1 MKTRPGAPTGNA
13 GEFKTHRYRLP
24 AVIPTGIAAGVNY
37 PYQGAQMKLHE
48 YQAKEIFARYGI
60 AVPRSILANTPQ
72 EARQATEE
80 LGGQA
85 VVKAQVHA
93 GGRGKAGGIKVVR
106 SPEEAEQTAQAF
118 LGQNLVT
125 HQTDAQGVPVNS
137 VLIEELADIR
147 RELYVALT
155 IDRGFRGPVMIV
167 SAAGGMDIEE
177 VAATN
182 PQDIHTEPIEPVLGL
197 MPYQTRRLTSRLGLE
212 PAQARPAAQAL
223 NALYRIFTENDCS
236 LVEINPLII
245 TGDDRVVAL
254 DAKLDVEDDSLF
266 RHGDLRELRD
276 RSQEDM
282 LEAEAADQDIA
293 YVNLEGSVGCL
304 VNGAGLAMATLDV
317 TNAAGAAPANFLD
330 VGGGAD
336 DEKVASAVSIILSD
350 PKVNRV
356 LVNVFGGILRCDI
369 AARGIVLAF
378 ERRGSTLPL
387 IVRMLGTNV
396 DEGKE
401 ILRASSLDV
410 TFADTLT
417 EAAEAIRGAV

>member
-1 MKTRPGAPTGNA
+1 
-13 GEFKTHRYRLP
+13 
-24 AVIPTGIAAGVNY
+24 
-37 PYQGAQMKLHE
+37 MKLHE

-60 AVPRSILANTPQ
+60 DVPRGILASTPE
-72 EARQATEE
+72 EARSATQE

-93 GGRGKAGGIKVVR
+93 GGRGQAGGIKVVR
-106 SPEEAEQTAQAF
+106 SPEEAEEAARGF
-118 LGQNLVT
+118 IGRNLVT
-125 HQTDAQGVPVNS
+125 RQTDAQGVPINS
-137 VLIEELADIR
+137 VLIEELADIEK
-147 RELYVALT
+147 ELYVALT

-167 SAAGGMDIEE
+167 SASGGMDIEE
-177 VAATN
+177 VAAST
-182 PQDIHTEPIEPVLGL
+182 PDDIHTEPIEPVLGL
-197 MPYQTRRLTSRLGLE
+197 MPYQTRRLVARLGLE
-212 PAQARPAAQAL
+212 GAQARPATQVL
-223 NALYRIFTENDCS
+223 NTLYRIFTENDCS

-276 RSQEDM
+276 RSQEDA
-282 LEAEAADQDIA
+282 LEAQASDMEIA

-350 PKVNRV
+350 PKVDRV

-378 ERRGSTLPL
+378 ERLNSELPL

-401 ILRASSLDV
+401 ILGSSSLNV

-417 EAAEAIRGAV
+417 EAAQAIRQAV

>member
-1 MKTRPGAPTGNA
+1 
-13 GEFKTHRYRLP
+13 
-24 AVIPTGIAAGVNY
+24 
-37 PYQGAQMKLHE
+37 MKLHE

-60 AVPRSILANTPQ
+60 EVPRGILASTPE
-72 EARQATEE
+72 EAREATREM
-80 LGGQA
+80 GGQA

-93 GGRGKAGGIKVVR
+93 GGRGQGGGIKVVR
-106 SPEEAEQTAQAF
+106 SPEEAEEVARGF
-118 LGQNLVT
+118 IGRNLVT
-125 HQTDAQGVPVNS
+125 RQTDAQGVPINS
-137 VLIEELADIR
+137 VLVEELADIKQ
-147 RELYVALT
+147 ELYVALT
-155 IDRGFRGPVMIV
+155 IDRGFRGPVMIA

-182 PQDIHTEPIEPVLGL
+182 PENIHTEPIEPVLGL
-197 MPYQTRRLTSRLGLE
+197 MPYQARRIVSRLGLE
-212 PAQARPAAQAL
+212 AGPARPATQAL

-254 DAKLDVEDDSLF
+254 DAKLDVEDDSMF
-266 RHGDLRELRD
+266 RHADLRELRD
-276 RSQEDM
+276 RSQEDA
-282 LEAEAADQDIA
+282 LEARASDMEIA
-293 YVNLEGSVGCL
+293 YVNLDGSVGCL

-350 PKVNRV
+350 PKVDRV
-356 LVNVFGGILRCDI
+356 LINVFGGILRCDI

-378 ERRGSTLPL
+378 ERMNSNLPL

-401 ILRASSLDV
+401 ILGASPLNV

-417 EAAEAIRGAV
+417 EAAEAVRRAA

>member
-1 MKTRPGAPTGNA
+1 
-13 GEFKTHRYRLP
+13 
-24 AVIPTGIAAGVNY
+24 
-37 PYQGAQMKLHE
+37 MKLHE

-60 AVPRSILANTPQ
+60 AVPRGIVASTPE
-72 EARQATEE
+72 EARDATSE

-93 GGRGKAGGIKVVR
+93 GGRGQAGGIKVVR
-106 SPEEAEQTAQAF
+106 SPEEAEEVARGF
-118 LGQNLVT
+118 IGRNLVT
-125 HQTDAQGVPVNS
+125 RQTDTQGVPINS
-137 VLIEELADIR
+137 VLVEELADIR
-147 RELYVALT
+147 KELYVALT
-155 IDRGFRGPVMIV
+155 IDRGFRGPVMIA
-167 SAAGGMDIEE
+167 SASGGMDIEE

-182 PQDIHTEPIEPVLGL
+182 PEDIHTEPIEPVLGF
-197 MPYQTRRLTSRLGLE
+197 MPYQARRVIARLGLD
-212 PAQARPAAQAL
+212 ATQARPATQAL

-266 RHGDLRELRD
+266 RHSDLRDLRD
-276 RSQEDM
+276 RSQEDA
-282 LEAEAADQDIA
+282 LEARASDMEIA

-350 PKVNRV
+350 PKVDRV
-356 LVNVFGGILRCDI
+356 LINVFGGILRCDI
-369 AARGIVLAF
+369 AARGTVLAF
-378 ERRGSTLPL
+378 ERMNSELPL

-401 ILRASSLDV
+401 ILGSSSLNV

-417 EAAEAIRGAV
+417 EAAEAIRQAV

>member
-1 MKTRPGAPTGNA
+1 
-13 GEFKTHRYRLP
+13 
-24 AVIPTGIAAGVNY
+24 
-37 PYQGAQMKLHE
+37 MKLHE

-60 AVPRSILANTPQ
+60 EVPRGIVANTPE
-72 EARQATEE
+72 EAGEATREM
-80 LGGQA
+80 GGQA

-93 GGRGKAGGIKVVR
+93 GGRGQGGGIKVVR
-106 SPEEAEQTAQAF
+106 SPEEAEEVARGF
-118 LGQNLVT
+118 IGRNLVT
-125 HQTDAQGVPVNS
+125 RQTDAQGVPINS
-137 VLIEELADIR
+137 VLVEELADIKQ
-147 RELYVALT
+147 ELYVALT
-155 IDRGFRGPVMIV
+155 IDRGFRGPVMIA

-182 PQDIHTEPIEPVLGL
+182 PENIHTEPIEPVLGL
-197 MPYQTRRLTSRLGLE
+197 MPYQARRVVSRLGLE
-212 PAQARPAAQAL
+212 AGPARPAVHTL

-236 LVEINPLII
+236 LVEINPLIV

-254 DAKLDVEDDSLF
+254 DAKLDVEDDSMF

-276 RSQEDM
+276 RSQEDA
-282 LEAEAADQDIA
+282 LEARASDMEIA
-293 YVNLEGSVGCL
+293 YVNLDGSVGCL

-350 PKVNRV
+350 PKVDRV
-356 LVNVFGGILRCDI
+356 LINVFGGILRCDI

-378 ERRGSTLPL
+378 ERMNSNLPL

-401 ILRASSLDV
+401 ILGASPLNV

-417 EAAEAIRGAV
+417 EAAEAVRQAA

>member
-1 MKTRPGAPTGNA
+1 
-13 GEFKTHRYRLP
+13 
-24 AVIPTGIAAGVNY
+24 
-37 PYQGAQMKLHE
+37 MKLHE

-60 AVPRSILANTPQ
+60 EVPRGILASTPE
-72 EARQATEE
+72 EAREATRE

-93 GGRGKAGGIKVVR
+93 GGRGQGGGIKVVR
-106 SPEEAEQTAQAF
+106 SPEEAEEVARGF
-118 LGQNLVT
+118 IGRNLVT
-125 HQTDAQGVPVNS
+125 RQTDAQGVPINS
-137 VLIEELADIR
+137 VLVEELADIKQ
-147 RELYVALT
+147 ELYVALT
-155 IDRGFRGPVMIV
+155 IDRGFRGPVMIA

-182 PQDIHTEPIEPVLGL
+182 PENIHTEPIEPVLGL
-197 MPYQTRRLTSRLGLE
+197 MPYQSRRVVSRLGLE
-212 PAQARPAAQAL
+212 AGPSRPAVRAL
-223 NALYRIFTENDCS
+223 NALYRIFTENDCT

-266 RHGDLRELRD
+266 RHADLRERRD
-276 RSQEDM
+276 RSQEDA
-282 LEAEAADQDIA
+282 LEARASDMEIA
-293 YVNLEGSVGCL
+293 YVNLDGSVGCL

-350 PKVNRV
+350 PKVDRV
-356 LVNVFGGILRCDI
+356 LINVFGGILRCDI
-369 AARGIVLAF
+369 AARGTVLAF
-378 ERRGSTLPL
+378 ERMNSNLPL

-401 ILRASSLDV
+401 ILAASPLNV

-417 EAAEAIRGAV
+417 EAAEAVRQAV

>member
-1 MKTRPGAPTGNA
+1 
-13 GEFKTHRYRLP
+13 
-24 AVIPTGIAAGVNY
+24 
-37 PYQGAQMKLHE
+37 MKLHE

-60 AVPRSILANTPQ
+60 EVPRGILASTPE
-72 EARQATEE
+72 EARDATREM
-80 LGGQA
+80 GGQA

-93 GGRGKAGGIKVVR
+93 GGRGQAGGIKVVR
-106 SPEEAEQTAQAF
+106 SPEEAEDAARDF
-118 LGQNLVT
+118 IGRNLVT
-125 HQTDAQGVPVNS
+125 RQTDALGVPINS
-137 VLIEELADIR
+137 VLVEELADIR
-147 RELYVALT
+147 KELYVALT
-155 IDRGFRGPVMIV
+155 IDRGFRGPVMIA
-167 SAAGGMDIEE
+167 SASGGMDIEE

-182 PQDIHTEPIEPVLGL
+182 PGDIHTEPIEPVLGL
-197 MPYQTRRLTSRLGLE
+197 MPYQARRVVARLGLE
-212 PAQARPAAQAL
+212 AVQARPATQVL

-266 RHGDLRELRD
+266 RHADLRDLRD
-276 RSQEDM
+276 RSQEDA
-282 LEAEAADQDIA
+282 LEARASDMEIA
-293 YVNLEGSVGCL
+293 YVNLDGSVGCL

-317 TNAAGAAPANFLD
+317 TNAAGAVPANFLD

-336 DEKVASAVSIILSD
+336 DEKVASAVGIILSD
-350 PKVNRV
+350 PKVDRV

-378 ERRGSTLPL
+378 ERMNSNLPL

-401 ILRASSLDV
+401 ILGASPLNVS
-410 TFADTLT
+410 FADTLT
-417 EAAEAIRGAV
+417 EAAEAIRRAV

>member
-1 MKTRPGAPTGNA
+1 
-13 GEFKTHRYRLP
+13 
-24 AVIPTGIAAGVNY
+24 
-37 PYQGAQMKLHE
+37 MKLHE
-48 YQAKEIFARYGI
+48 YQAKEVFARYGI
-60 AVPRSILANTPQ
+60 PVPRGSVAATAGA
-72 EARQATEE
+72 ARQAAAD

-106 SPEEAEQTAQAF
+106 SPEEAEQTAREF

-125 HQTDAQGVPVNS
+125 HQTDARGVPVNS
-137 VLIEELADIR
+137 VLVEELADIR

-155 IDRGFRGPVMIV
+155 IDRGFRGPVLLV

-197 MPYQTRRLTSRLGLE
+197 MPYQTRRLAARLNLE
-212 PAQARPAAQAL
+212 PAQARPAIQVL

-245 TGDDRVVAL
+245 TEDDRVVAL
-254 DAKLDVEDDSLF
+254 DAKLDLEDDSLF
-266 RHGDLRELRD
+266 RHADLGELRD
-276 RSQEDM
+276 RSQEDA

-336 DEKVASAVSIILSD
+336 EEKVASAVSIILSD

-356 LVNVFGGILRCDI
+356 LVNIFGGILRCDI

-378 ERRGSTLPL
+378 ERQGATLPL

-396 DEGKE
+396 VEGKE
-401 ILRASSLDV
+401 ILQASSLNV

-417 EAAEAIRGAV
+417 EAAAAIRQAGG

>member
-1 MKTRPGAPTGNA
+1 
-13 GEFKTHRYRLP
+13 
-24 AVIPTGIAAGVNY
+24 
-37 PYQGAQMKLHE
+37 MKLHE

-60 AVPRSILANTPQ
+60 AVPRGILASTPE
-72 EARQATEE
+72 EARDATREM
-80 LGGQA
+80 GGQA

-93 GGRGKAGGIKVVR
+93 GGRGQAGGIKVVR
-106 SPEEAEQTAQAF
+106 SPEEAEEVARGF
-118 LGQNLVT
+118 LGRNLVT
-125 HQTDAQGVPVNS
+125 RQTDSQGVPINS
-137 VLIEELADIR
+137 VLVEDLADIQK
-147 RELYVALT
+147 ELYVALT
-155 IDRGFRGPVMIV
+155 VDRGFRGPVMIA
-167 SAAGGMDIEE
+167 SASGGMDIEE
-177 VAATN
+177 VAATS
-182 PQDIHTEPIEPVLGL
+182 PEDIHTEPIEPVLGL
-197 MPYQTRRLTSRLGLE
+197 MPYQARRVVARLGLE
-212 PAQARPAAQAL
+212 GASARPATQVL
-223 NALYRIFTENDCS
+223 NTLYRIFTENDCS

-266 RHGDLRELRD
+266 RHSDLRDLRD
-276 RSQEDM
+276 RSQEDA
-282 LEAEAADQDIA
+282 LEARASDMEIA
-293 YVNLEGSVGCL
+293 YVNLDGSVGCL

-350 PKVNRV
+350 PKVDRV

-369 AARGIVLAF
+369 AARGIVMAF
-378 ERRGSTLPL
+378 ERMNSELPL

-401 ILRASSLDV
+401 ILGASSLNV

-417 EAAEAIRGAV
+417 EAAEAVRRAV

>member
-1 MKTRPGAPTGNA
+1 
-13 GEFKTHRYRLP
+13 
-24 AVIPTGIAAGVNY
+24 
-37 PYQGAQMKLHE
+37 MKLHE

-60 AVPRSILANTPQ
+60 EVPRAILAGTPE
-72 EARQATEE
+72 EARDATRE

-85 VVKAQVHA
+85 VIKAQVHA
-93 GGRGKAGGIKVVR
+93 GGRGQAGGIKVAR
-106 SPEEAEQTAQAF
+106 SPEEAEAAARDYI
-118 LGQNLVT
+118 GRNLVT
-125 HQTDAQGVPVNS
+125 RQTDAQGVPINS
-137 VLIEELADIR
+137 VLVEELADIKK
-147 RELYVALT
+147 ELYVALT
-155 IDRGFRGPVMIV
+155 IDRGFRGPVMIA
-167 SAAGGMDIEE
+167 SASGGMDIEE
-177 VAATN
+177 VAATS

-197 MPYQTRRLTSRLGLE
+197 MPYQARRVVSRLGLDGA
-212 PAQARPAAQAL
+212 PARPAAQVL

-266 RHGDLRELRD
+266 RHSDLRDLRD
-276 RSQEDM
+276 RSQEDA
-282 LEAEAADQDIA
+282 LEARASDMEIA
-293 YVNLEGSVGCL
+293 YVNLDGSVGCL

-336 DEKVASAVSIILSD
+336 EEKVASAVSIILSD
-350 PKVNRV
+350 PKVDRV

-378 ERRGSTLPL
+378 ERMGSELPL

-401 ILRASSLDV
+401 ILGASSLNV

-417 EAAEAIRGAV
+417 EAAAAIRQAV

>member
-1 MKTRPGAPTGNA
+1 
-13 GEFKTHRYRLP
+13 
-24 AVIPTGIAAGVNY
+24 
-37 PYQGAQMKLHE
+37 MKLHE

-60 AVPRSILANTPQ
+60 DVPRAILASTPD
-72 EARQATEE
+72 EARDATREM
-80 LGGQA
+80 GGQA

-93 GGRGKAGGIKVVR
+93 GGRGQAGGIKVVR
-106 SPEEAEQTAQAF
+106 SPEEAEEVARGF
-118 LGQNLVT
+118 IGRNLVT
-125 HQTDAQGVPVNS
+125 RQTDSQGVPINS
-137 VLIEELADIR
+137 VLVEELADIKK
-147 RELYVALT
+147 ELYVALT
-155 IDRGFRGPVMIV
+155 IDRGFRGPVMIA
-167 SAAGGMDIEE
+167 SASGGMDIEE
-177 VAATN
+177 VADTS
-182 PQDIHTEPIEPVLGL
+182 PEDIHTEPIEPVLGL
-197 MPYQTRRLTSRLGLE
+197 MPYQARRVVARLGLE
-212 PAQARPAAQAL
+212 GASARPATQVL
-223 NALYRIFTENDCS
+223 NTLYRIFTENDCS

-266 RHGDLRELRD
+266 RHSDLRELRD
-276 RSQEDM
+276 RSQEDA
-282 LEAEAADQDIA
+282 LEARASDMEIA
-293 YVNLEGSVGCL
+293 YVNLDGSVGCL

-350 PKVNRV
+350 PKVDRV

-378 ERRGSTLPL
+378 ERMNSELPL

-401 ILRASSLDV
+401 ILGASSLNV

-417 EAAEAIRGAV
+417 EAAEAIRQAL

>member
-1 MKTRPGAPTGNA
+1 
-13 GEFKTHRYRLP
+13 
-24 AVIPTGIAAGVNY
+24 
-37 PYQGAQMKLHE
+37 MKLHE

-60 AVPRSILANTPQ
+60 EVPRGILASTPE
-72 EARQATEE
+72 EAREATRE

-93 GGRGKAGGIKVVR
+93 GGRGQGGGIKVVR
-106 SPEEAEQTAQAF
+106 SPEEAEEVARGF
-118 LGQNLVT
+118 IGRNLVT
-125 HQTDAQGVPVNS
+125 RQTDAQGVPINS
-137 VLIEELADIR
+137 VLVEELADIKQ
-147 RELYVALT
+147 ELYVALT
-155 IDRGFRGPVMIV
+155 IDRGFRGPVMIA

-182 PQDIHTEPIEPVLGL
+182 PDNIHTEPIEPVLGL
-197 MPYQTRRLTSRLGLE
+197 MPYQARRVVSRLGLE
-212 PAQARPAAQAL
+212 AGPARPAAQAL

-254 DAKLDVEDDSLF
+254 DAKLDVEDDSMF
-266 RHGDLRELRD
+266 RHSDLRELRD
-276 RSQEDM
+276 RSQEDA
-282 LEAEAADQDIA
+282 LEARASDMEIA
-293 YVNLEGSVGCL
+293 YVNLDGSVGCL

-350 PKVNRV
+350 PKVDRV
-356 LVNVFGGILRCDI
+356 LINVFGGILRCDI

-378 ERRGSTLPL
+378 ERMNSNLPL

-401 ILRASSLDV
+401 ILGASSLNV

-417 EAAEAIRGAV
+417 EAAAAVRQAA

>member
-1 MKTRPGAPTGNA
+1 
-13 GEFKTHRYRLP
+13 
-24 AVIPTGIAAGVNY
+24 
-37 PYQGAQMKLHE
+37 MKLHE
-48 YQAKEIFARYGI
+48 YQAKELFARYGI
-60 AVPRSILANTPQ
+60 EVPRGTVANTPE
-72 EARQATEE
+72 EARSATQE

-93 GGRGKAGGIKVVR
+93 GGRGQAGGVKVVR
-106 SPEEAEQTAQAF
+106 SPGEAEEVARGYI
-118 LGQNLVT
+118 GQNLVT
-125 HQTDAQGVPVNS
+125 RQTDAQGVPINS
-137 VLIEELADIR
+137 VLVEELADIQK
-147 RELYVALT
+147 ELYVALT

-167 SAAGGMDIEE
+167 SASGGMDIEE

-182 PQDIHTEPIEPVLGL
+182 PEDIHSEPIEPVLGL
-197 MPYQTRRLTSRLGLE
+197 MPYQARRLVARLGLE
-212 PAQARPAAQAL
+212 GASARPATQVL
-223 NALYRIFTENDCS
+223 NTLYRIFTENDCS

-276 RSQEDM
+276 RSQEDA
-282 LEAEAADQDIA
+282 LEARASDMEIA

-336 DEKVASAVSIILSD
+336 EEKVASAVSIILSD
-350 PKVNRV
+350 PKVDRV
-356 LVNVFGGILRCDI
+356 LVNIFGGILRCDV
-369 AARGIVLAF
+369 AARGIVMAF
-378 ERRGSTLPL
+378 DRLNSELPL

-401 ILRASSLDV
+401 ILDASSLNV

-417 EAAEAIRGAV
+417 EAAQAIRQAL

>member
-1 MKTRPGAPTGNA
+1 
-13 GEFKTHRYRLP
+13 
-24 AVIPTGIAAGVNY
+24 
-37 PYQGAQMKLHE
+37 MKLHE

-60 AVPRSILANTPQ
+60 EIPRGIVANTPE
-72 EARQATEE
+72 EAGEATREM
-80 LGGQA
+80 GGQA

-93 GGRGKAGGIKVVR
+93 GGRGQGGGIKVVR
-106 SPEEAEQTAQAF
+106 SPEEAEDVARGF
-118 LGQNLVT
+118 IGRNLVT
-125 HQTDAQGVPVNS
+125 RQTDAQGVPINS
-137 VLIEELADIR
+137 VLVEELADIKQ
-147 RELYVALT
+147 ELYVALT
-155 IDRGFRGPVMIV
+155 IDRGFRGPVMIA

-182 PQDIHTEPIEPVLGL
+182 PENIHTEPIEPVLGL
-197 MPYQTRRLTSRLGLE
+197 MPYQARRVVSRLGLE
-212 PAQARPAAQAL
+212 AGPSRSAVQAL

-266 RHGDLRELRD
+266 RHSDLRDLRD
-276 RSQEDM
+276 RSQEDA
-282 LEAEAADQDIA
+282 LEARASDMEIA
-293 YVNLEGSVGCL
+293 YVNLDGSVGCL

-350 PKVNRV
+350 PKVDRV
-356 LVNVFGGILRCDI
+356 LINVFGGILRCDI

-378 ERRGSTLPL
+378 ERMNSNLPL

-401 ILRASSLDV
+401 ILGASSLNV

-417 EAAEAIRGAV
+417 EAAEAVRRVV

>member
-1 MKTRPGAPTGNA
+1 
-13 GEFKTHRYRLP
+13 
-24 AVIPTGIAAGVNY
+24 
-37 PYQGAQMKLHE
+37 MKLHE
-48 YQAKEIFARYGI
+48 YQAKEVFARYGI
-60 AVPRSILANTPQ
+60 PVPRGSVAATAGA
-72 EARQATEE
+72 ARQAAAD

-106 SPEEAEQTAQAF
+106 SPEEAEQTAREF

-125 HQTDAQGVPVNS
+125 HQTDARGVPVNS
-137 VLIEELADIR
+137 VLVEELADIR

-155 IDRGFRGPVMIV
+155 IDRGFRGPVLLV

-197 MPYQTRRLTSRLGLE
+197 MPYQTRRLAARLNLE
-212 PAQARPAAQAL
+212 PAQAQPAIQVL

-254 DAKLDVEDDSLF
+254 DAKLDLEDDSLF
-266 RHGDLRELRD
+266 RHADLGELRD
-276 RSQEDM
+276 RSQEDA

-336 DEKVASAVSIILSD
+336 EEKVASAVSIILSD

-356 LVNVFGGILRCDI
+356 LVNIFGGILRCDI

-378 ERRGSTLPL
+378 ERQGATLPL

-396 DEGKE
+396 VEGKE
-401 ILRASSLDV
+401 ILQASSLNV

-417 EAAEAIRGAV
+417 EAAAAIRQAGG